1 MGRLVKLDWLTCVRL
16 LSALSLVL
24 VAFAH
29 QPLDLRGPSIP
40 DASAYAFP
48 DGSIPVICVTL
59 PGQKGDAQVTHGLPC
74 GACLIAGSIL
84 VPTPAEISGPSVAPS
99 CSAALAPAEPVIARS
114 AFPPSAPPQAPP
126 FA

>member
-1 MGRLVKLDWLTCVRL
+1 MQRLAKIDWRNCVRL

-29 QPLDLRGPSIP
+29 QPLEAQGRGVP

-59 PGQKGDAQVTHGLPC
+59 PAKSSSSPAAHLLPC
-74 GACLIAGSIL
+74 GACLIAGSVL
-84 VPTPAEISGPSVAPS
+84 VPIPAGFAAPS
-99 CSAALAPAEPVIARS
+99 FEAERAVVHAPAERLLARR

-126 FA
+126 LA

>member
-1 MGRLVKLDWLTCVRL
+1 MGRRTKIDWRIGAHLFG
-16 LSALSLVL
+16 ALSLIL
-24 VAFAH
+24 VTFAH
-29 QPLDLRGPSIP
+29 QPLDPRVSTVP

-59 PGQKGDAQVTHGLPC
+59 PGDKGDAHIARGLPC
-74 GACLIAGSIL
+74 DACLVAGSIL
-84 VPTPAEISGPSVAPS
+84 VPAPAEILGPSVD
-99 CSAALAPAEPVIARS
+99 AAYATTHAPAVLLIARA